1 VNLPEDRST
10 RAGRKPLSETQ
21 FEFVLVDTPP
31 IADRI
36 VSLGVSEFSSRR
48 RGAKT
53 KRRLDL
59 LFKTDRSRFFT
70 VNRG

>member
-1 VNLPEDRST
+1 MQ
-10 RAGRKPLSETQ
+10 AH

-31 IADRI
+31 FADTI
-36 VSLGVSEFSSRR
+36 VSLGVSVTSSRR

-70 VNRG
+70 VIRG